1 MNEAERAAIGRKIDA
16 GIRASIALALEE
28 HRRAGRTVAIW
39 RDGRVVEIL
48 PEPQEDGASGAVRE
62 EPPPERP

>member
-1 MNEAERAAIGRKIDA
+1 MNEAERAALGRKIDA

-48 PEPQEDGASGAVRE
+48 PEPQEEGASGAARE